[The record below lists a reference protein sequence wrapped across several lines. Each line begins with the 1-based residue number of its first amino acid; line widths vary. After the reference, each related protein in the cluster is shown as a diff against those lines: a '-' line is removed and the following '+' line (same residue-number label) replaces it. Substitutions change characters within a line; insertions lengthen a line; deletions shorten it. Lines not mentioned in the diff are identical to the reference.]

1 MLLSSKV
8 DYKIQLDV
16 EMKQI
21 SKLKPLETK
30 KNNVLCSRLTEIF
43 RRKRKILTRQP
54 EELRFTVFS
63 QLRLLTAIDLNKI
76 SDGNFG
82 FIVIIFFISSL

>member
-43 RRKRKILTRQP
+43 RGKRKILTRQP

-63 QLRLLTAIDLNKI
+63 QLRLLTAIDLTTI

-82 FIVIIFFISSL
+82 FIVIIFFISSP